1 MVSYTS
7 TSSITSPPRKELH
20 LSSLVHSK
28 LNQES
33 LRRSPNIARMVL
45 HINLLLD
52 LEARSAQSPLPNNL
66 TTDAESDASDSSD
79 EEDNAVPFE
88 VDDLAKLIRCNTAT
102 RQADLAS
109 QSTQPQFLDTVLDK
123 LFPPDQDEHT
133 QTTVQEIE
141 VEDDDDW

>member
-1 MVSYTS
+1 
-7 TSSITSPPRKELH
+7 
-20 LSSLVHSK
+20 
-28 LNQES
+28 
-33 LRRSPNIARMVL
+33 MVL